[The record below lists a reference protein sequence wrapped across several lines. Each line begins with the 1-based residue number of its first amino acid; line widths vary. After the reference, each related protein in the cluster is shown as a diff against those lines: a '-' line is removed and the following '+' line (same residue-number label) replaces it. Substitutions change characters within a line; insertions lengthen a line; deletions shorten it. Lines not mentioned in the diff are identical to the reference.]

1 MIPGVSSSQGD
12 AKEVVHHHATSST
25 PQETKNE
32 AMQLSSA
39 EVSSSSKDNILQQQ
53 HQHNQQQQQQPHGHM
68 NVKGM
73 NESGIDMDKS
83 MPPPGVN
90 WGIQSKRCSDVNCSL
105 GMPVVRRQW
114 RESRD
119 LLFLSSL
126 SYGSDAARQFRQSR
140 KRAAQERRGNSIR
153 VSGVSG

>member
-53 HQHNQQQQQQPHGHM
+53 HQHNQQQQQPHGHM